1 MKKSLKKSLLV
12 GLSVLMCGA
21 FLAGCGNDSKN
32 AENKDTLKV
41 AVTNF
46 ASSLVITSKVVS
58 SRQRTMVILD
68 RPG

>member
-46 ASSLVITSKVVS
+46 ARSLDPAENFFSWVISSAGRAAPS
-58 SRQRTMVILD
+58 
-68 RPG
+68 